1 MTPLRSHRPPVSRAI
16 DEAVQALA
24 GGLSGAGWQVTAG
37 QVDAPWRFVART
49 SEFRLRWLA
58 VRLHTFV
65 FAVALRGGEDPA
77 WLDAQ
82 LRAAVQH
89 SRANKGGQHEG
100 LQSGSAVV
108 MVGIGSDLG
117 PELRTWAAR
126 AHGQQLA
133 TVTHPVL
140 VDVTAGDVLEPSRP
154 AIGAIYH
161 GYLRGVVARFV
172 DPVVARHAG
181 PGQA

>member
-1 MTPLRSHRPPVSRAI
+1 MTPLGSHGAPVSNAI
-16 DEAVQALA
+16 DETVQSLAAGLA
-24 GGLSGAGWQVTAG
+24 GADWQVTPG
-37 QVDAPWRFVART
+37 QADDPWRFVART
-49 SEFRLRWLA
+49 SEFRLRWMG

-65 FAVALRGGEDPA
+65 FVVPLRGGEDVA

-89 SRANKGGQHEG
+89 SRANRGGLPEG

-108 MVGIGSDLG
+108 MVSVGSGLS
-117 PELRTWAAR
+117 PEVRTWAGR

-140 VDVTAGDVLEPSRP
+140 VDLATGDVLEPARP

-172 DPVVARHAG
+172 RASARA
-181 PGQA
+181 